1 MNNQITLVGHVGK
14 DPVSKSFGDT
24 GNKVVK
30 FSIAV
35 KEYSSNSDEQKTL
48 WIDVDSWNG
57 LADRVLATITKG
69 REVVITGRLAINT
82 YPKEVDGVTVQMTK
96 PVIKLS
102 SFHLCGPKP
111 VADSATQSRESRPD
125 SAKRAFHERHLDRR
139 CAGDVGL
146 LL

>member
-1 MNNQITLVGHVGK
+1 MNNQVTLVGHVGK
-14 DPVSKSFGDT
+14 EPVTKSFSDT

-35 KEYSSNSDEQKTL
+35 KEYSSNSDEEKTL
-48 WIDVDSWNG
+48 WIDVDAWNG
-57 LADRVLATITKG
+57 LADRVLGAVTKG

-102 SFHLCGPKP
+102 SFQLCGSKP
-111 VADSATQSRESRPD
+111 VADSKAQSQDGRSDSPKRKLATVK
-125 SAKRAFHERHLDRR
+125 A
-139 CAGDVGL
+139 
-146 LL
+146 